1 MAQDIEIIHQ
11 EDTLKSNIMNMVE
24 HAFRSHRPYTFRVQ
38 KTDIIIMRIV
48 RIVILFCSH
57 FDAAT
62 HVKCQE
68 FNQSLW
74 SKVQLKL

>member
-11 EDTLKSNIMNMVE
+11 EDTLKSNMVE

-48 RIVILFCSH
+48 WIVILFCSH

-62 HVKCQE
+62 HVK
-68 FNQSLW
+68 N
-74 SKVQLKL
+74 